1 MTEYDTQWHMLYKYR
16 IRLCGGMSTV
26 SWDQALI
33 TAVNWVVIKFQRQ
46 LLQIIAMAFTETDN
60 VTKKTPGVS

>member
-1 MTEYDTQWHMLYKYR
+1 
-16 IRLCGGMSTV
+16 MSTV
-26 SWDQALI
+26 SRDQALI
-33 TAVNWVVIKFQRQ
+33 TAVNWVVIELQRQ